1 MKTIARIYEKL
12 IWIITIC
19 VILAAV
25 LVTAPKAVG
34 IYPYII
40 LSASMEPTIPTGSLV
55 YVNTK
60 DTQVSEGDIVTFFLS
75 NGTDEI
81 NVTHRVEKITE
92 EGIVTKG
99 DNNDVED
106 LNLLIPDRVI
116 GKYAF
121 HIPGAGYLMAR
132 MTEQFKLVIIIW
144 MIALHIFGFAL
155 DTLAESF
162 SGTGKSKESR

>member
-1 MKTIARIYEKL
+1 
-12 IWIITIC
+12 
-19 VILAAV
+19 
-25 LVTAPKAVG
+25 
-34 IYPYII
+34 
-40 LSASMEPTIPTGSLV
+40 
-55 YVNTK
+55 
-60 DTQVSEGDIVTFFLS
+60 
-75 NGTDEI
+75 
-81 NVTHRVEKITE
+81 
-92 EGIVTKG
+92 
-99 DNNDVED
+99 
-106 LNLLIPDRVI
+106 VI